1 MLRLLA
7 LLLPLLQPPARA
19 REPSAQ
25 DVSLGVVSAGV
36 RRLRS
41 ATELREG
48 SRGLDFWVQRR
59 LGTLSKCPKSDR
71 GWRLGTRILGFVT
84 EGGDWGPEFLDSSGG

>member
-36 RRLRS
+36 RRLRP

-48 SRGLDFWVQRR
+48 SPGPGL
-59 LGTLSKCPKSDR
+59 LGSEKAGDAFQMSK
-71 GWRLGTRILGFVT
+71 
-84 EGGDWGPEFLDSSGG
+84 E

>member
-36 RRLRS
+36 RRLRF
-41 ATELREG
+41 ATELGEEN
-48 SRGLDFWVQRR
+48 RGLDFWVQRGR
-59 LGTLSKCPKSDR
+59 GTLSKCPKSDR
-71 GWRLGTRILGFVT
+71 G
-84 EGGDWGPEFLDSSGG
+84 